1 MKMTASD
8 VDEFERTNRRRP
20 TLEERGVTVSQR
32 RKGKADLANADQF
45 DSLKAGI
52 EDWVERFDQRP
63 DIMHAILGDIY
74 RTVRYKDEGKVDG
87 RRAAVRDGSLDEL
100 AGMITPR
107 YSQEPFVVAVRELI
121 GDRSLRQFAAKVP
134 IDHRELSR
142 FVRGEVC
149 PSRFWLERIAKAGK
163 VTPAF
168 FMEWRTLFVTETITA
183 VFVERPNLSI
193 GVVRKMRSVSRG
205 Q

>member
-1 MKMTASD
+1 MSACD
-8 VDEFERTNRRRP
+8 ADEFERTERRRP
-20 TLEERGVTVSQR
+20 TLKERGVRPSTR
-32 RKGKADLANADQF
+32 TKGNADLANAGQF
-45 DSLKAGI
+45 DSLKAGV

-74 RTVRYKDEGKVDG
+74 RTVRYKDEGRVDG
-87 RRAAVRDGSLDEL
+87 RRAAVKDGSLDEL
-100 AGMITPR
+100 NAMIAPR
-107 YSQEPFVVAVRELI
+107 YSQEPFPVAVRELI

-142 FVRGEVC
+142 FVRGEVS

-168 FMEWRTLFVTETITA
+168 FVEWRTLYVTEVITA

-193 GVVRKMRSVSRG
+193 GVVRKMHSVRRG
-205 Q
+205 L